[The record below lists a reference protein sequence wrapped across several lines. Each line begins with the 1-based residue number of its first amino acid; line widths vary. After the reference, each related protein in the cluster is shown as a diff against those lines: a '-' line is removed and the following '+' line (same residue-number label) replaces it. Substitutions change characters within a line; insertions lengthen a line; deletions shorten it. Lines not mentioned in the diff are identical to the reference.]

1 MKNRKWNG
9 EKMDTLSSLSDIYNL
24 VVENCVKEYGLSES
38 ARELWLD
45 PLIPVEMKG
54 TTVVLATEDDFRR
67 DTLYSFYAN
76 KLEAQF
82 TNIMGFPITVEI
94 IVNDKTPTTVAKF
107 DNIRNDEDL
116 SNKIETMVN
125 DNKVTYT
132 FGNFIVGPSNNLAF
146 AAAKAVSQ
154 KQHEKYN
161 PLFIYGDSGLGK
173 THLLSAIQNEM
184 QKNYPGIN
192 IIYISSE
199 TFTNEFLHSISANT
213 TENFDEKYRRAD
225 ALLIDDIQFIAGK
238 EQTEEKFFHIFNEL
252 YKLNKPIVLTSDRPA
267 KEIKSIS
274 DRLKTRFSSGLA
286 ADVRAPEY
294 ETRLAIIQR
303 KAELLNFKIPD
314 DVVDFIATKLKSN
327 IRQIEGVVTKMN
339 ALYMVSKMKP
349 TIVVAQNVIKD
360 IVSDHQPI
368 PITVDKIISEVAK
381 IYNVQPDEMRSPKR
395 SSNISAARKV
405 AIYVIQDITGLPYET
420 IGQEF
425 GGRDHST
432 VVYAI
437 KNVKESMERDSSYRS
452 VIEDLIKNIKANQ

>member
-1 MKNRKWNG
+1 
-9 EKMDTLSSLSDIYNL
+9 MDLSSLSDIYNI
-24 VVENCVKEYGLSES
+24 VVENCVKEYGLSNS

-45 PLIPVEMKG
+45 PLEPVEIKNNRV
-54 TTVVLATEDDFRR
+54 TLATDKDFKR
-67 DTLYSFYAN
+67 DTLNDLYLP

-82 TNIMGFPITVEI
+82 TEIIGFPISVDI
-94 IVNDKTPTTVAKF
+94 IVKSDNPTTESKF
-107 DNIRNDEDL
+107 DNIRNNEDL
-116 SNKIETMVN
+116 SNRIENMVN
-125 DNKVTYT
+125 DNKITYT
-132 FGNFIVGPSNNLAF
+132 FDNFIVGPSNNLAF

-173 THLLSAIQNEM
+173 THLLSAVQNEM

-192 IIYISSE
+192 IIYISAE
-199 TFTNEFLHSISANT
+199 TFTNEFLHSISSNS
-213 TENFDEKYRRAD
+213 TEKFDEKYRNAD

-252 YKLNKPIVLTSDRPA
+252 YKLNKAIVLTSDRPA

-303 KAELLNFKIPD
+303 KAEILNFKIPD

-339 ALYMVSKMKP
+339 ALYMVSKIKP

-360 IVSDHQPI
+360 IVTDHQPI
-368 PITVDKIISEVAK
+368 PITIDKIICEVAK
-381 IYNVQPDEMRSPKR
+381 IFNVLPDEMRSSKR
-395 SSNISAARKV
+395 AANISAARKA
-405 AIYVIQDITGLPYET
+405 AIYVIQDITGLPYEV
-420 IGQEF
+420 IGNEF

-432 VVYAI
+432 VVYSI
-437 KNVKESMERDSSYRS
+437 KSEKKEMERDSNHRA

>member
-1 MKNRKWNG
+1 MKNNI
-9 EKMDTLSSLSDIYNL
+9 SSLSDIYNL
-24 VVENCVKEYGLSES
+24 VVENYVREYNIS
-38 ARELWLD
+38 ASAKELWLD
-45 PLIPVEMKG
+45 ALEPISMEG
-54 TTVVLATEDDFRR
+54 NVVTLATDTDFKRN
-67 DTLYSFYAN
+67 TINSIYLE
-76 KLEAQF
+76 KLEEQF
-82 TNIMGFPITVEI
+82 TIVLGNPIKVEI
-94 IVNDKTPTTVAKF
+94 IIKDDIPTTETKF
-107 DNIRNDEDL
+107 NDIRNSRELTNKIDNI
-116 SNKIETMVN
+116 VH

-132 FGNFIVGPSNNLAF
+132 FDNFIVGPSNNLAY

-184 QKNYPGIN
+184 TKNYPGIN
-192 IIYISSE
+192 IIYISAE
-199 TFTNEFLHSISANT
+199 TFTNEFLHSITANK
-213 TENFDEKYRRAD
+213 TELFDEKYRNAD

-252 YKLNKPIVLTSDRPA
+252 YKLNKAIVLTSDRPA

-303 KAELLNFKIPD
+303 KADLLNFKIPD

-339 ALYMVSKMKP
+339 ALYMVSQIKP

-368 PITVDKIISEVAK
+368 PITVDKIISEAAK
-381 IYNVQPDEMRSPKR
+381 RHNVDPDEIRSPKR
-395 SSNISAARKV
+395 NSPVSSARKV
-405 AIYVIQDITGLPYET
+405 AIYVIQEITGLPYET

-425 GGRDHST
+425 SGRDHST

-437 KNVKESMERDSSYRS
+437 KNVKEMMAKDSNFRS